1 MVMSYQIAVTYSL
14 HLRIEVSLFL
24 KIKAVNKNQPELD
37 CLQSK
42 ERTVFTNPKAGQLK
56 KAERRV
62 EKKVDKTLELVKP
75 PKKERWLVAV

>member
-1 MVMSYQIAVTYSL
+1 MSYQIAVTYSL

-42 ERTVFTNPKAGQLK
+42 ERTVFTNPKAG
-56 KAERRV
+56 
-62 EKKVDKTLELVKP
+62 
-75 PKKERWLVAV
+75 